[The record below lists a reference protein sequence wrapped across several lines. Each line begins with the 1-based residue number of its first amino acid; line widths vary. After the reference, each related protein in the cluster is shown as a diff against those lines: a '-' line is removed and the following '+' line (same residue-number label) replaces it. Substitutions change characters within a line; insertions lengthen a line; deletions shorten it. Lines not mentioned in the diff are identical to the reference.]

1 MKVSI
6 ITMNGTKIEG
16 NLSST
21 GRYIVSL
28 DVPSQLVNAQLVETL
43 HAEEISATEFDHEW
57 QIIVARDKV
66 KSIVF
71 ND

>member
-6 ITMNGTKIEG
+6 ITTNGTKIEG
-16 NLSST
+16 NLRTT
-21 GRYIVSL
+21 GSYIVSL
-28 DVPSQLVNAQLVETL
+28 DMPSQLVNAQLVETL
-43 HAEEISATEFDHEW
+43 HAEEISATEFDHDW
-57 QIIVARDKV
+57 QIIVSRKKI